1 MQLRF
6 DSGFTSEDYVTH
18 QGWCSARLLCCPAH
32 PKGGCRFA
40 RHGTYPRVDPPGTLV
55 ARWYCPDAHQ
65 SFSLLPDHLAA
76 RFPGTLAQIETVV
89 ATVEQAP
96 TLAAAVEILRPDDV
110 TLPSAL
116 RWIHRRVRAVRAAL
130 TVVASLLPELCPG
143 CEPTIASFRLR
154 LACEPVLVPLRGMA
168 SAHLQ
173 GLPRTLGF
181 RPPGST
187 AGGRKSA
194 FQQGM
199 GPDPPDSSP

>member
-6 DSGFTSEDYVTH
+6 ESGFTSEDYVTR
-18 QGWCSARLLCCPAH
+18 QGWRSARLACCPAH

-40 RHGTYPRVDPPGTLV
+40 GHGTYPRVDPPGTRV
-55 ARWYCPDAHQ
+55 ARWYCPSAHQ

-76 RFPGTLAQIETVV
+76 RFPGTLSEVETVV

-116 RWIHRRVRAVRAAL
+116 RWIGRRVRAVRAAL
-130 TVVASLLPELCPG
+130 TVVLSLMPEFCLG
-143 CEPTIASFRLR
+143 CEPTIESFRLR
-154 LACEPVLVPLRGMA
+154 LACEPVLVPLRGIA
-168 SAHLQ
+168 LVHLP

-181 RPPGST
+181 RPPDT
-187 AGGRKSA
+187 APGGRKSR
-194 FQQGM
+194 FQQRM
-199 GPDPPDSSP
+199 GPDPPDSGP